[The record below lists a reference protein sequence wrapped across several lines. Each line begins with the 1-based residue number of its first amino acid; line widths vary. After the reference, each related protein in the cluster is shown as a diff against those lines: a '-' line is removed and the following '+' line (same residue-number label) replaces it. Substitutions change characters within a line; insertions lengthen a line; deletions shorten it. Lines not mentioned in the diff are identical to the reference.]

1 MSCLE
6 NIKGLDFRSEV
17 VAIEQTEKVRL
28 VS

>member
-17 VAIEQTEKVRL
+17 GAIEQIEKVRL
-28 VS
+28 IP